1 MFKLLFLL
9 AGTSLVRKLSVCSM
23 LCAKKIGMKPNNVF
37 IVSLTSNHH
46 KIAGK
51 HLFYNI
57 IISDAQRIYT
67 NSQKIRII
75 SKTSNLEGFHKLW
88 KT

>member
-1 MFKLLFLL
+1 
-9 AGTSLVRKLSVCSM
+9 M

-37 IVSLTSNHH
+37 VVSLTSNHH
-46 KIAGK
+46 KIVGER
-51 HLFYNI
+51 LFYNI

-67 NSQKIRII
+67 NSQKMRVF
-75 SKTSNLEGFHKLW
+75 SKTLNLERFHKTW